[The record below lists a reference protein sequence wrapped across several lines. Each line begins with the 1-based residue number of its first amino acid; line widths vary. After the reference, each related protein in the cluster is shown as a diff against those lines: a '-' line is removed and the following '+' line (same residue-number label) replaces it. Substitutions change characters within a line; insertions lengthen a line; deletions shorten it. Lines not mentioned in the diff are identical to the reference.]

1 MLWIVLAACQTPTP
15 PLVEADPAALRVTP
29 LRLFASELA
38 IGADAALRATG
49 AAPGATVVF
58 LAGRPGVTC
67 PPGLNACLDL
77 ASPRALARV
86 AADATGAAVARVAL
100 PAAVPAGAA
109 VQLQAVSGPEVSWS
123 TRRIAQAAGT
133 TIAPPMSNLLVV
145 VADDLG
151 VDKVGA
157 YGYPNAAPTPNLDAL
172 AADGVTFRN
181 AWSMPYC
188 SPARAAMLT
197 GRLPR
202 RTGIGTNFGILDY
215 PNGLGLAQTLL
226 PELLA
231 ASPWGTYSSSFAG
244 KWHLGSHAGPGGI
257 DGPVAQGYG
266 WWAGAMGNLQNARD
280 VTVFT
285 EPPGYT
291 HWEKVQDGRLIVSNT
306 YATTDTADDAIAR
319 IGAMP
324 EPWHLVVAMH
334 AAHEP
339 WHVPP
344 VHLHTDPTLT
354 DADSA
359 WRRERAMVEAMDSE
373 VGRVLSSMAPEV
385 RGRTLVVFAGDNGT
399 PSRVIAPPFDPERSK
414 GDVFDNGIR
423 VPLIV
428 SGAGVVQP
436 GRTSEA
442 LVQLTDLF
450 ATAAAVAGVDLAA
463 FPGVADPGTR
473 LAHDSV
479 SWMPYLTDPSAP
491 DQRTTIT
498 SEIFATEGPPP
509 YLYKDQV
516 AIRDARYKL
525 IRDRIHGVDTFFA
538 YAPGQTDEG
547 PDLLPCGL
555 TVDQQAA
562 YDALSSELEA
572 QLAERVWDE
581 VAWVPLVRPEDTGVT
596 GDTAAVG
603 DSGAP
608 VDTAAPA
615 DTAGRADTGL
625 PACAVRP

>member
-1 MLWIVLAACQTPTP
+1 MIWMLLVACRAPALPTTEAAP
-15 PLVEADPAALRVTP
+15 PSLRATP
-29 LRLFASELA
+29 LRLFASEVA
-38 IGADAALRATG
+38 VGAEAALRATG

-67 PPGLNACLDL
+67 PPGLQACLDL

-86 AADATGAAVARVAL
+86 AADATGTAVARVVL

-109 VQLQAVSGPEVSWS
+109 VQLQAVSGSEVSWS
-123 TRRIAQAAGT
+123 TRRIAQASGT
-133 TIAPPMSNLLVV
+133 PVAPPMSNLLVV
-145 VADDLG
+145 LADDLG

-157 YGYPNAAPTPNLDAL
+157 YGYPNAAPTPTLDAL

-197 GRLPR
+197 GRMPR
-202 RTGIGTNFGILDY
+202 RTGIGTNFGIIDY

-226 PELLA
+226 PEMLA
-231 ASPWGTYSSSFAG
+231 ASPWGDYTSSFAG

-257 DGPVAQGYG
+257 HGPVVQGYG
-266 WWAGAMGNLQNARD
+266 WWAGAMGNLQNALD

-291 HWEKVQDGRLIVSNT
+291 HWEKVQDGGLIVSST
-306 YATTDTADDAIAR
+306 YATTDTADDAVAR
-319 IGAMP
+319 IAAMA

-354 DADSA
+354 DSDSA
-359 WRRERAMVEAMDSE
+359 WRQERAMVEAMDSE
-373 VGRVLSSMAPEV
+373 IGRVLAAIPTEV

-399 PSRVIAPPFDPERSK
+399 PSRVIAPPFDPDRGK
-414 GDVFDNGIR
+414 GDVYDNGIR

-450 ATAAAVAGVDLAA
+450 ATAAEVAGVDLKA
-463 FPGVADPGTR
+463 FPGVVDPGSP
-473 LAHDSV
+473 LALDTV
-479 SWMPYLTDPSAP
+479 SWMPYLTDPAAP
-491 DQRTTIT
+491 DQRATIS
-498 SEIFATEGPPP
+498 SEIFADEGPPP
-509 YLYKDQV
+509 YLFKDRI
-516 AIRDARYKL
+516 AIRNANYKL
-525 IRDRIHGVDTFFA
+525 IRDRVHGVDAFFA
-538 YAPGQTDEG
+538 YAPGQIDEG

-555 TVDQQAA
+555 TADQQAA
-562 YDALSSELEA
+562 YDALSAELEA
-572 QLAERVWDE
+572 QLADRVWDE
-581 VAWVPLVRPEDTGVT
+581 VAWVPIVRPVDTGTAPDT
-596 GDTAAVG
+596 GAATDTGSAA
-603 DSGAP
+603 
-608 VDTAAPA
+608 DTAAPP
-615 DTAGRADTGL
+615 DTGL
-625 PACAVRP
+625 PACAIGP